1 MSAGLVPFSIAV
13 QPWFHDHRFNGR
25 TILPAVEAMHLLAL
39 AAQKK
44 FPGIDLTS
52 MSTGR
57 FSRFLVI
64 APGSMEIQAL
74 VGLEKEAE
82 DEIRASLCTQ
92 QKLKTMMRTISHCE
106 VSFLAGS
113 TTTAFLGRYGPP
125 PANAASGP
133 AISAE
138 RIYRELVPFGP
149 AYRTLQGNL
158 SLAGEYAWSMLQA
171 PDLPESSRDQGQL
184 GNPFPLDGAMHAAC
198 VHGQRLVDFV
208 PFPVG
213 FTERRIHRPTCS
225 GERYW
230 VQVQM
235 RLRTENELK
244 YDVWIFDQAGQIRE
258 TVKGLQMRDVSGGQI
273 KPPVWI
279 KAL

>member
-1 MSAGLVPFSIAV
+1 MSAGLAPFSLAV

-39 AAQKK
+39 AAQNK

-52 MSTGR
+52 MGTGR

-64 APGSMEIQAL
+64 APGALEIEAL
-74 VGLEKEAE
+74 IGLEKEAE
-82 DEIRASLCTQ
+82 DGIRASLCTQ
-92 QKLKTMMRTISHCE
+92 QKLTTMTRTISHCE
-106 VSFLAGS
+106 LSFLTGS
-113 TTTAFLGRYGPP
+113 ATTASLGRYGPP
-125 PANAASGP
+125 PSDSASVL
-133 AISAE
+133 AIPAE

-149 AYRTLQGNL
+149 AYRTLQGNF
-158 SLAGEYAWSMLQA
+158 SMAGEYAWSMVQA
-171 PDLPESSRDQGQL
+171 PNLPESSRDQGPL

-198 VHGQRLVDFV
+198 VHGQQPVDFV

-213 FTERRIHRPTCS
+213 FTERRIYRPTRS

-235 RLRTENELK
+235 RFRTENELR

-258 TVKGLQMRDVSGGQI
+258 TVKGLQMRDVSGGRI
-273 KPPVWI
+273 KPPAWI
-279 KAL
+279 KTL